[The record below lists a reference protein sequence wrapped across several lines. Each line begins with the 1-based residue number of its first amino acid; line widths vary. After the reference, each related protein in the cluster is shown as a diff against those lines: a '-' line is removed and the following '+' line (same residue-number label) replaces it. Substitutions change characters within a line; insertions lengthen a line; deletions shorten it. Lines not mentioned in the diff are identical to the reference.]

1 MTVKK
6 AVLFLLTVVLALGG
20 LGFAHAAVTAG
31 QDDLLVYPTL
41 QVGDPAVLEGLTASM
56 TFTCGPHL
64 RWDTEYPFGG
74 EAKTAFSYSRT
85 PAPESFSYDRNR
97 MDIYL
102 SQGYSTSVS
111 GGGISLTGTAYSDLL
126 QAVARETPQKG
137 SKTMELDLSDYAE
150 YYQPEYDL
158 FYEDGSRECSEFA
171 SFTGQLTADP
181 DFPLASGC
189 QALMEQF
196 RFPVREGHIVS
207 VTMSKDGRGQ
217 ITDLEFY
224 CEIGPELEFISDVT
238 AEGVWF
244 VPIFRD
250 ETGAPLPYESPQ
262 GHGIYF
268 IPWKTAGVI
277 RYNNGTIELLT
288 LDTARTKRVFPL
300 EDGLNLQQIVI
311 DAASGI
317 ARMLTLENGSY
328 VLTTIDLQTA
338 AVRTRL
344 EVLPQ
349 APSDL
354 GTATF
359 QPVKDHLLILGQGK
373 LALTDAAGETLLLTA
388 PDTADQRFGARFF
401 DPDTGDLRFDG
412 ETLILTGTTWYRE
425 GTFWTA
431 AWQQDQLLYYGEYDC
446 SIMQGNDNWY
456 YSYVTAEEHPIQ
468 LK

>member
-1 MTVKK
+1 
-6 AVLFLLTVVLALGG
+6 
-20 LGFAHAAVTAG
+20 
-31 QDDLLVYPTL
+31 
-41 QVGDPAVLEGLTASM
+41 
-56 TFTCGPHL
+56 
-64 RWDTEYPFGG
+64 
-74 EAKTAFSYSRT
+74 
-85 PAPESFSYDRNR
+85 
-97 MDIYL
+97 
-102 SQGYSTSVS
+102 
-111 GGGISLTGTAYSDLL
+111 
-126 QAVARETPQKG
+126 
-137 SKTMELDLSDYAE
+137 
-150 YYQPEYDL
+150 
-158 FYEDGSRECSEFA
+158 
-171 SFTGQLTADP
+171 
-181 DFPLASGC
+181 
-189 QALMEQF
+189 
-196 RFPVREGHIVS
+196 
-207 VTMSKDGRGQ
+207 
-217 ITDLEFY
+217 
-224 CEIGPELEFISDVT
+224 
-238 AEGVWF
+238 
-244 VPIFRD
+244 
-250 ETGAPLPYESPQ
+250 
-262 GHGIYF
+262 
-268 IPWKTAGVI
+268 
-277 RYNNGTIELLT
+277 
-288 LDTARTKRVFPL
+288 
-300 EDGLNLQQIVI
+300 
-311 DAASGI
+311 
-317 ARMLTLENGSY
+317 MLTLENGSY